1 MGTSLIWLIRKNHV
15 ARRCRGASPRPRPEG
30 ASRASTSTS
39 KHLHVEIHD
48 AAQSFVLCHGGPRAR
63 PGLAQ
68 PIGRV
73 VDFGVVEIG
82 DGGVESP
89 VESPVFVIA
98 TAEAPE

>member
-1 MGTSLIWLIRKNHV
+1 M
-15 ARRCRGASPRPRPEG
+15 
-30 ASRASTSTS
+30 
-39 KHLHVEIHD
+39 
-48 AAQSFVLCHGGPRAR
+48 LCHGGPRAR